1 MNHPLDPPSAQPL
14 PLKSLQVF
22 GAALR
27 HKSFSLAAQELHVTP
42 GAVSQQIQK
51 LEDWLGQSL
60 FVRGVRQIEPTP
72 QAQAYWASI
81 APALASI
88 QQASDQLRLAQA
100 QEVWLSM
107 PPTLAARWFA
117 PRMAGFLQQWPGVSL
132 HLSATT
138 ALADFERERV
148 DLAIRNFDGQSKDL
162 QADLLRADEARLYCA
177 PDYARRMALQSP
189 ADVQRCTLL
198 HTTQHPYWADWLAR
212 FAGLKGAQAAQI
224 QGMHFDQSMLAV
236 ETARHAQGLLLCSV
250 ILVEAE
256 LESGALQELW
266 PQCRLPLNKGYYL
279 VHPRQTVLRPAAAAL
294 KQWLLETAQQ
304 QRAAGLANHG

>member
-1 MNHPLDPPSAQPL
+1 MNPAVSQSP
-14 PLKSLQVF
+14 PLKSLLVF

-51 LEDWLGQSL
+51 LEDWLGQPL

-72 QAQAYWASI
+72 QAQAYWAAV

-117 PRMAGFLQQWPGVSL
+117 PRMASFLQQWPGVSL

-138 ALADFERERV
+138 VLADFERERV
-148 DLAIRNFDGQSKDL
+148 DLAIRNFDGHSKDL
-162 QADLLRADEARLYCA
+162 QADLLYADEARLYCA
-177 PDYARRMALQSP
+177 PDYAHRMALQSP
-189 ADVQRCTLL
+189 ADVQRCSLL
-198 HTTQHPYWADWLAR
+198 HTTQHPYWSDWLAR
-212 FAGLKGAQAAQI
+212 FAGLTSQQAAQT
-224 QGMHFDQSMLAV
+224 QGLHFDQSMLAI
-236 ETARHAQGLLLCSV
+236 ETARHAQGLLLCSA

-256 LESGALQELW
+256 LQSGTLLEPW
-266 PQCRLPLNKGYYL
+266 PQYRLPVNKGYYV
-279 VHPRQTVLRPAAAAL
+279 VHPRQAQLRPAAAAL
-294 KQWLLETAQQ
+294 KQWLLDVA
-304 QRAAGLANHG
+304 RRDKVS